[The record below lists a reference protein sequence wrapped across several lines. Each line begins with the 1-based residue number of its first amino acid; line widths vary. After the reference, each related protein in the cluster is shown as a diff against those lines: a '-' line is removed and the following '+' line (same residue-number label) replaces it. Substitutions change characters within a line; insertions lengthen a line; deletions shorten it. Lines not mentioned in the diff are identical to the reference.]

1 MEACVKGGHLN
12 EKVSIGLTL
21 GDVPLSIA
29 RNPPQY
35 GHSFQASDQY
45 FAPHE
50 SFPKDSYR
58 SPMGLE
64 DLLPL
69 PGYVQQIAPRGNDHQ
84 YVLPTISSSLNP
96 DHEKNPGHK
105 PLNQDQPPPYQFSDP
120 TEMSKINEQLDSL
133 DLQAKY

>member
-1 MEACVKGGHLN
+1 VEACVKGGHLN
-12 EKVSIGLTL
+12 EKASIGLTL

-35 GHSFQASDQY
+35 GHSFQALDQY

-50 SFPKDSYR
+50 PFPKDSYR

-69 PGYVQQIAPRGNDHQ
+69 PGYVQQIAPCANDQ
-84 YVLPTISSSLNP
+84 QCVLSTISSSLNRDP
-96 DHEKNPGHK
+96 EKNSE
-105 PLNQDQPPPYQFSDP
+105 PLNRDQPPSYQFSDP
-120 TEMSKINEQLDSL
+120 TEMSKNNEELDSL